1 MQLQQVALM
10 DSAVIDAEAGSFAPH
25 SFGTFAHLLTRA
37 AELSVKPEGAACNS
51 ERRQPSP
58 GNRSGNGKR
67 SCKRHIGRPDPSDG

>member
-37 AELSVKPEGAACNS
+37 AELSEKPEGASGNR
-51 ERRQPSP
+51 EGGQPSP
-58 GNRSGNGKR
+58 GKRSGDCNKG
-67 SCKRHIGRPDPSDG
+67 SPC